1 MSVFENNIS
10 ILKEKNPVL
19 ASEINAIISGEHIE
33 ILESRRHTPTL
44 KISGQLYH
52 SIYDPKQESASLIEK
67 FLLEKNLESY
77 SSIVIFGMGIGYH
90 VEELLKSN
98 SNLPVIV
105 IEPDKEILRAALEA
119 RDIGELLSSIFIFSP
134 DKGNEDF
141 FVKDIKDNAGPNP
154 LIFTHPS
161 FKRTV
166 HNFNYSSI
174 LNKLSSFNPED
185 YKGLGVMVVYPLYG
199 GSYPIAEYTS
209 LAFEKLGCRVERF
222 DMSRFYALYKE
233 IDKITYDKT
242 NAAKLKGLF
251 LSLIGEMFVARVLET
266 RPSMIFA
273 LAQSPL
279 SMDIVKRIK
288 PLKIPLCYWF
298 VEDYR
303 LMQYWKD
310 IVQHYDYFF
319 TIQKGEFHEEIGR
332 MGMKNYFYLPAAC
345 HPDIH
350 KPLPLEEEEM
360 ATFKS
365 DVSFMGAGYYN
376 RRSFFK
382 MLRDYDFKI
391 WGTDWPNDD
400 PFFKNAVQRDSERI
414 SIEDTVKIFN
424 STKINLNMHSSTYHS
439 GVNPHGDFVNP
450 RTFEIAACGGFQ
462 LVDYRSDLEGLFK
475 VGEEIETFSDIQDLR
490 RKMSYYLD
498 HPEERNKISEKAR
511 QKVLADHTYEK
522 RMTEVLRAVT
532 CGEGTVIS
540 NPVKDINSYKN
551 LMKQASGNNEL
562 EALFSKFEGYDR
574 LTISEVADKIRK
586 GEGTLTR
593 SEMIFLMMREFVA
606 A

>member
-1 MSVFENNIS
+1 MNLFEKNIS

-19 ASEINAIISGEHIE
+19 ASEINAIVSGEHIE

-52 SIYDPKQESASLIEK
+52 SIYDPKQESVSLIEK

-90 VEELLKSN
+90 VEEFLKN
-98 SNLPVIV
+98 SNHLPVIV

-119 RDIGELLSSIFIFSP
+119 RDIGDLLSSISIFSP
-134 DKGNEDF
+134 DRGNEDSSI
-141 FVKDIKDNAGPNP
+141 KDIKDNAGPNP

-166 HNFNYSSI
+166 HNFNYLSI

-233 IDKITYDKT
+233 IDKMTYDKT

-319 TIQKGEFHEEIGR
+319 TIQKGEFHEELGR
-332 MGMKNYFYLPAAC
+332 MGMKNHFYLPAAC
-345 HPDIH
+345 HQDIH

-360 ATFKS
+360 AMFKS
-365 DVSFMGAGYYN
+365 DISFMGAGYYN
-376 RRSFFK
+376 RRCFFK

-490 RKMSYYLD
+490 TKISYYLD

-522 RMTEVLRAVT
+522 RMTEVLRVVT
-532 CGEGTVIS
+532 CGEGAVIS

-551 LMKQASGNNEL
+551 LIKQASGNNEL
-562 EALFSKFEGYDR
+562 EELFSKFEGYDK